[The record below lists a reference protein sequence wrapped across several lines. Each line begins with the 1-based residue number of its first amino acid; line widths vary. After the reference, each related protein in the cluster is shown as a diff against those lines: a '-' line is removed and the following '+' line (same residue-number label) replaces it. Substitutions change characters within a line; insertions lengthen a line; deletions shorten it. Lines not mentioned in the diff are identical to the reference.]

1 MWSLARSSFGA
12 LGGPLERE
20 EDRVAKLERIQKR
33 GRVEW
38 VAPEGTH
45 FRTVDLDVYSRARLT
60 GLVEGFGDRM
70 FVLHDGKWGS
80 RYLASF
86 ELGNS
91 WQLSADQEIRRL
103 VALVHRLPPSARR
116 LWTQAQSRVFDIGID
131 AGLKPRSQAL
141 KLSQDTIAGVARVQG
156 RITITTYAPE
166 TYIEVGQQKRRAR
179 PTTG

>member
-1 MWSLARSSFGA
+1 
-12 LGGPLERE
+12 
-20 EDRVAKLERIQKR
+20 LERIQKR

-38 VAPEGTH
+38 VAPDGTH
-45 FRTVDLDVYSRARLT
+45 FRTVDLDIYSRVRLT
-60 GLVEGFGDRM
+60 GLVEAFGDNM
-70 FVLHDGKWGS
+70 LVLHEGKWGS

-131 AGLKPRSQAL
+131 AGL
-141 KLSQDTIAGVARVQG
+141 
-156 RITITTYAPE
+156 
-166 TYIEVGQQKRRAR
+166 
-179 PTTG
+179 